1 MTTVIR
7 LARGEQDVLRSSGY
21 LAMALASGL
30 SLALLLVWAVASQ
43 GKTSAV
49 VIAGMFALG
58 CWPILAAFRGQLQKG
73 LLLGLAATLSISL
86 KFHLAYRADH
96 FGGAIGYRV
105 SITELLVAAILL
117 CAAWGASHSRK
128 VPIRIN
134 KPVFLAFSA
143 YLLFAAMSAFASD
156 DVEVGLYQLSALIT
170 SFLLFVFLSN
180 YLTTRERIRVF
191 VSGLLLGIVLQ
202 SAVAIVQVKR
212 PGLLSLNFLGA
223 SEEVEPAQADGNIDL
238 PDVDL
243 GTTTVGGEITH
254 RPTGLLIHPN
264 VLALYLVLMIPLA
277 LAVWLGSR
285 NTGMEWFGFGTLCL
299 GAATIYLTLSRS
311 GWVGLL
317 VALVLASLF
326 WLRGRLPR
334 FTTLKR
340 TLLVLML
347 VVALAGVAVKART
360 IYLRVTES
368 SSEAIDFRVNLGKAA
383 LGMLAD
389 HLTFGVGLNNFINH
403 VEDYDLSGMSRIK
416 KYPVHNIVL
425 MEFSETGLFG
435 GVAFLVLVATL
446 LVQTVRWSLRS
457 KDPEYRMLGLF
468 LACGLVGF
476 WVAEMS
482 GFVSRI
488 PIMTSLLWCCVGLIY
503 ALQRVDREHAA

>member
-21 LAMALASGL
+21 LAMALAGGL

-58 CWPILAAFRGQLQKG
+58 CWPILVAFRGQLQKG

-134 KPVFLAFSA
+134 KPIFLAFSV

-223 SEEVEPAQADGNIDL
+223 SEEVEPDQADGNIDL

-277 LAVWLGSR
+277 LAAWLGSR
-285 NTGMEWFGFGTLCL
+285 NTWMEWFGSSRRLQSSGVPSDNILDALPVQRGWGRIAGGT
-299 GAATIYLTLSRS
+299 GA
-311 GWVGLL
+311 GL
-317 VALVLASLF
+317 
-326 WLRGRLPR
+326 P
-334 FTTLKR
+334 
-340 TLLVLML
+340 
-347 VVALAGVAVKART
+347 
-360 IYLRVTES
+360 
-368 SSEAIDFRVNLGKAA
+368 
-383 LGMLAD
+383 
-389 HLTFGVGLNNFINH
+389 
-403 VEDYDLSGMSRIK
+403 
-416 KYPVHNIVL
+416 
-425 MEFSETGLFG
+425 
-435 GVAFLVLVATL
+435 VLVARSASAFYDTQANAAGPDVSGGSGRL
-446 LVQTVRWSLRS
+446 GRQGPDNLSARDGIFVRSDRLPASTWERRRSACWPIISL
-457 KDPEYRMLGLF
+457 
-468 LACGLVGF
+468 
-476 WVAEMS
+476 S
-482 GFVSRI
+482 G
-488 PIMTSLLWCCVGLIY
+488 W
-503 ALQRVDREHAA
+503 D